1 GVTAMSVA
9 QFFVILRA
17 RWWVCLIVLV
27 LCVVTTVGISRM
39 MPKQFEASATVV
51 VDVKPDPI
59 STLSGVATTSVFI
72 ATQVDVIKSERVALR
87 VVRNLK
93 LTENPQIREEWMQAT
108 QGAGSFENW
117 LAGNYRRELDV
128 KPSRESN
135 IITVSYTAQDPRF
148 AAGMANAFVQAYLDT
163 ALELRVS
170 PARQYAAFFDVRS
183 KEAREA
189 LEAAQAKL
197 SNFQRNNQLVANDE
211 RLDIETTRLNELSS
225 QLVSM
230 QAVSSDS
237 SSRQAQASG
246 SSAEKMQEVLN
257 NPVINALKAD
267 ISRTDARLQEVSSR
281 LGDNHPQVIEL
292 RASLSEL
299 RRKLDSETRRVTG
312 GVTVSADINRRRES
326 ELRASLEAQRSK
338 VLRLKAVRDEAAVL
352 QRDVENAQRALDA
365 VTQRLT
371 QTNIESQTTNS
382 NVYMLAQ
389 ASAPAAATGPKVVRN
404 AFIATLAGTL
414 LGILAC
420 LLWESLD
427 KRVRTMEDAVG
438 LVGLPVLAVMPRPVR
453 RFRSRTMQLPSW
465 LVKPALPM
473 RRRKE
478 AV

>member
-1 GVTAMSVA
+1 MSVA

-17 RWWVCLIVLV
+17 RWWVCLLV
-27 LCVVTTVGISRM
+27 LATCVAVTVGVSKRM
-39 MPKQFEASATVV
+39 AKQYKASATVV
-51 VDVKPDPI
+51 ADVKPDPV
-59 STLSGVATTSVFI
+59 STLSGVATTSIFM
-72 ATQVDVIKSERVALR
+72 ATQVDVITSERVALR

-93 LTENPQIREEWMQAT
+93 LTENSQLREEWMQAT
-108 QGAGSFENW
+108 KGAGSLEHW
-117 LAGNYRRELDV
+117 LADTYRRSLEV

-148 AAGMANAFVQAYLDT
+148 AAGMANAFVQAYLDI

-189 LEAAQAKL
+189 LETAQTKL
-197 SNFQRNNQLVANDE
+197 SNFQRENKLVANDE

-225 QLVSM
+225 QLVGM
-230 QAVSSDS
+230 QALTSDS

-246 SSAEKMQEVLN
+246 ASAEKMQEVLA
-257 NPVINALKAD
+257 NPVVNGLKAD

-292 RASLSEL
+292 RAVLSDL
-299 RRKLDSETRRVTG
+299 RRKLDAETRRVTG

-326 ELRASLEAQRSK
+326 ELRASLEAQRAK

-365 VTQRLT
+365 VTMRLT
-371 QTNIESQTTNS
+371 QTNIESQTTSS

-389 ASAPAAATGPKVVRN
+389 ASPPAAHTSPNVMRN
-404 AFIATLAGTL
+404 AFMATLAGTL
-414 LGILAC
+414 LGIAVC
-420 LLWESLD
+420 LLWELLD
-427 KRVRTMEDAVG
+427 RRVRTVEDAIA
-438 LVGLPVLAVMPRPVR
+438 LVGLPILAVMPRPPSRLQR
-453 RFRSRTMQLPSW
+453 RKLYLPTW
-465 LVKPALPM
+465 LVKPALPL

-478 AV
+478 AA

>member
-1 GVTAMSVA
+1 MSVA

-17 RWWVCLIVLV
+17 RWWVCLLV
-27 LCVVTTVGISRM
+27 LFVCVVATVAVSRH
-39 MPKQFEASATVV
+39 MPKQYKASATVV
-51 VDVKPDPI
+51 ADVKPDPV
-59 STLSGVATTSVFI
+59 STLSGVATTSIFM
-72 ATQVDVIKSERVALR
+72 ATQVDVINSERVALR

-93 LTENPQIREEWMQAT
+93 LAENPQIREEWMQAT
-108 QGAGSFENW
+108 KGAGSLENW
-117 LAGNYRRELDV
+117 LADTYRRNLDV

-148 AAGMANAFVQAYLDT
+148 AAGMANAFIQGYLDT

-170 PARQYAAFFDVRS
+170 PARQYAAFFDVRA

-189 LEAAQAKL
+189 LEAAQARL
-197 SNFQRNNQLVANDE
+197 SNFQRDNKLVANEE

-230 QAVSSDS
+230 QALSSDS
-237 SSRQAQASG
+237 ASRQAQASG
-246 SSAEKMQEVLN
+246 SSAEKMQEVLS
-257 NPVINALKAD
+257 NPVVNSLKAD
-267 ISRTDARLQEVSSR
+267 ISRTDARLQEVTSR

-292 RASLSEL
+292 RASLAEL

-326 ELRASLEAQRSK
+326 EIRASLEAQRAK

-352 QRDVENAQRALDA
+352 QRDVENAQRTLDA
-365 VTQRLT
+365 VAGRLT
-371 QTNIESQTTNS
+371 QTNMESQTTSS

-389 ASAPAAATGPKVVRN
+389 ASPPATHASPNVMRN
-404 AFIATLAGTL
+404 AFIATVGGMI
-414 LGILAC
+414 LGIAVC
-420 LLWESLD
+420 LLWELLD
-427 KRVRTMEDAVG
+427 RRVRTVEDAVA
-438 LVGLPVLAVMPRPVR
+438 LVGLPILAVMPRPPGRLR
-453 RFRSRTMQLPSW
+453 RRKMYLPNW

-478 AV
+478 MA